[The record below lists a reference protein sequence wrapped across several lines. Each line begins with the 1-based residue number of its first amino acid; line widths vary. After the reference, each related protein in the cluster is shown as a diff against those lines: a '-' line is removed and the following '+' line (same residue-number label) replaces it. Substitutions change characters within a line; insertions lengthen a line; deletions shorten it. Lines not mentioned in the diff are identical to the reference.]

1 MKLVA
6 SSGAASH
13 AWPRSFFLHVMAWQ
27 RLKPQPTVYTC
38 LICNFYAGHISLW
51 FDFFAKNNKKM
62 GAFLQKKHPKKFQHF
77 NCSVWMN
84 LAVICISQLKIINF
98 SVKKLKKIKKS
109 LRKLKK
115 KSINLI
121 NFIFF
126 LLNFLQTNNV
136 FVDHHIVTL
145 YVGNMHVSTHKNP
158 SILAHS

>member
-51 FDFFAKNNKKM
+51 FDFFCKEQKKWVL
-62 GAFLQKKHPKKFQHF
+62 FLQKKHPKIFQHF

-98 SVKKLKKIKKS
+98 SVKKLKKIKS

-115 KSINLI
+115 IHIFDQFHFFPPEFFANKQCLCWPSYS
-121 NFIFF
+121 NF
-126 LLNFLQTNNV
+126 V
-136 FVDHHIVTL
+136 CR
-145 YVGNMHVSTHKNP
+145 
-158 SILAHS
+158 